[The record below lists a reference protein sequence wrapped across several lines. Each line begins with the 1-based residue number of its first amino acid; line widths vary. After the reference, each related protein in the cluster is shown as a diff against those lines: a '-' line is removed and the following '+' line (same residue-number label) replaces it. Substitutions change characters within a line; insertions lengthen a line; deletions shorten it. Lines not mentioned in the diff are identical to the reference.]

1 MDCIC
6 ELWRP
11 ERNYTHSRDINR
23 RSVACVSPM
32 TVREPLWGVRTP
44 KALIYD
50 MHSGRVIRSLPP
62 NPGAVTAVLCTDND
76 DFLITVGGNK
86 ITFYSFRNE
95 DSFAHLRTKK
105 RKASRHISAQKH
117 QYNVGNVPVTCF
129 DISRDSQLAAV
140 ASGRSVA
147 IWQLNTPEVATTY
160 NYHTGPVTTVS
171 FSPNG
176 EFVVSGSED
185 KSVIVVGLALGL
197 VVTTFKG
204 HAAIIHS
211 VCAMMDSRRIL
222 SADRDGLLCVWLADS
237 ATLLQ
242 TVQGPYKHLAVTNNM
257 KFAVC
262 TNGDNNLR
270 IWSLTRE
277 DEKYN
282 VSHSDEITCFVITV
296 DSLFVITGSRD
307 MSLKVWQATGG
318 KLAQVLVGHTDAVT
332 CVAVPVTN
340 KNQVISGSKDC
351 NLIVW
356 DLHTGE
362 ELHTLAGHLAQVTCV
377 KISAD
382 GTTAVSAS
390 DDKTLIVW
398 ETKRG
403 LALTSLQL
411 HVPFTRFD
419 ISIEC
424 SSNFVLFGALTAASP
439 FGLQKANIGE
449 EYGFEIVADFDKKAV
464 SDDKKN
470 TYVSD
475 IRIGT
480 LDITFEK
487 KNYDVVTR
495 YAYKGR
501 GAELS
506 ELLFFNGKMY
516 TFDDKTGIISDI
528 TNHQLVPWVIL
539 GDGAGNETNGFKC
552 EWATI
557 KDDHIYVG
565 SVGVENYDDDD
576 KLENRNNFF
585 VKKVSK
591 TGEVIHENWY
601 DIYDRI
607 RNTLGCYVVANQTKK
622 WIFLP
627 RKCSE
632 KSYVKADVDA
642 TGCNKMIITSE
653 DFSTIEYLDIQA
665 TPLQKERGFSSFKFV
680 PDSQESM
687 IVGLTTVEN
696 GKTINTAIIGLDLQG
711 KILYPETKIFNDK
724 YEGVAFLK
732 HFDPKN
738 IQMPN
743 LN

>member
-1 MDCIC
+1 
-6 ELWRP
+6 
-11 ERNYTHSRDINR
+11 
-23 RSVACVSPM
+23 
-32 TVREPLWGVRTP
+32 
-44 KALIYD
+44 
-50 MHSGRVIRSLPP
+50 
-62 NPGAVTAVLCTDND
+62 
-76 DFLITVGGNK
+76 
-86 ITFYSFRNE
+86 
-95 DSFAHLRTKK
+95 
-105 RKASRHISAQKH
+105 
-117 QYNVGNVPVTCF
+117 
-129 DISRDSQLAAV
+129 
-140 ASGRSVA
+140 
-147 IWQLNTPEVATTY
+147 
-160 NYHTGPVTTVS
+160 
-171 FSPNG
+171 
-176 EFVVSGSED
+176 
-185 KSVIVVGLALGL
+185 
-197 VVTTFKG
+197 
-204 HAAIIHS
+204 
-211 VCAMMDSRRIL
+211 
-222 SADRDGLLCVWLADS
+222 
-237 ATLLQ
+237 
-242 TVQGPYKHLAVTNNM
+242 
-257 KFAVC
+257 
-262 TNGDNNLR
+262 
-270 IWSLTRE
+270 
-277 DEKYN
+277 
-282 VSHSDEITCFVITV
+282 
-296 DSLFVITGSRD
+296 
-307 MSLKVWQATGG
+307 
-318 KLAQVLVGHTDAVT
+318 
-332 CVAVPVTN
+332 
-340 KNQVISGSKDC
+340 
-351 NLIVW
+351 
-356 DLHTGE
+356 
-362 ELHTLAGHLAQVTCV
+362 
-377 KISAD
+377 
-382 GTTAVSAS
+382 
-390 DDKTLIVW
+390 
-398 ETKRG
+398 
-403 LALTSLQL
+403 
-411 HVPFTRFD
+411 
-419 ISIEC
+419 
-424 SSNFVLFGALTAASP
+424 
-439 FGLQKANIGE
+439 
-449 EYGFEIVADFDKKAV
+449 FDKKAV

-480 LDITFEK
+480 VKVLSSTQLDITFEK

-506 ELLFFNGKMY
+506 ELLSFNGK
-516 TFDDKTGIISDI
+516 F
-528 TNHQLVPWVIL
+528 PWVIL

-607 RNTLGCYVVANQTKK
+607 RNTLGMPFPGFIVHEAVMWSPINKK

>member
-1 MDCIC
+1 MINQFERQSKTSC
-6 ELWRP
+6 ENLVCRASK
-11 ERNYTHSRDINR
+11 T
-23 RSVACVSPM
+23 M
-32 TVREPLWGVRTP
+32 TKL
-44 KALIYD
+44 
-50 MHSGRVIRSLPP
+50 
-62 NPGAVTAVLCTDND
+62 
-76 DFLITVGGNK
+76 
-86 ITFYSFRNE
+86 
-95 DSFAHLRTKK
+95 
-105 RKASRHISAQKH
+105 
-117 QYNVGNVPVTCF
+117 
-129 DISRDSQLAAV
+129 
-140 ASGRSVA
+140 
-147 IWQLNTPEVATTY
+147 
-160 NYHTGPVTTVS
+160 TTV
-171 FSPNG
+171 
-176 EFVVSGSED
+176 
-185 KSVIVVGLALGL
+185 L
-197 VVTTFKG
+197 V
-204 HAAIIHS
+204 
-211 VCAMMDSRRIL
+211 L
-222 SADRDGLLCVWLADS
+222 
-237 ATLLQ
+237 
-242 TVQGPYKHLAVTNNM
+242 
-257 KFAVC
+257 
-262 TNGDNNLR
+262 
-270 IWSLTRE
+270 
-277 DEKYN
+277 
-282 VSHSDEITCFVITV
+282 
-296 DSLFVITGSRD
+296 
-307 MSLKVWQATGG
+307 
-318 KLAQVLVGHTDAVT
+318 
-332 CVAVPVTN
+332 
-340 KNQVISGSKDC
+340 
-351 NLIVW
+351 
-356 DLHTGE
+356 
-362 ELHTLAGHLAQVTCV
+362 
-377 KISAD
+377 
-382 GTTAVSAS
+382 
-390 DDKTLIVW
+390 
-398 ETKRG
+398 
-403 LALTSLQL
+403 
-411 HVPFTRFD
+411 
-419 ISIEC
+419 
-424 SSNFVLFGALTAASP
+424 VLFGALSAASP

-449 EYGFEIVADFDKKAV
+449 EYSFEIVADFDKKAV

-480 LDITFEK
+480 VKVLSSTQLDITFEK

-506 ELLFFNGKMY
+506 ELLSFNGKMY

-607 RNTLGCYVVANQTKK
+607 RNTLGMPFPGFIVHEAVMWSPINKK